1 LLGSGERRQKA
12 VLMSA
17 DSRLW
22 FLGDVMPVPPVGKV
36 YSPGDLVAAVG
47 VWLIVVQGMR
57 VSREVE

>member
-1 LLGSGERRQKA
+1 
-12 VLMSA
+12 MSA

-47 VWLIVVQGMR
+47 VWLIIVQGMR